1 MGDNQRF
8 AVDLEELKRAETGVR
23 DAVGEL
29 REIVPW
35 DVGAPD
41 GKGVRGYVDNNAAA
55 AGNEKLETALRT
67 FGEKWEWGVKY
78 LVEDGLETAD
88 ALAETNENYRE
99 AERQAGGFLERLEHF
114 VTGDP
119 VKSYDQARQD
129 GPTAV
134 AAPRNAET
142 LARAG
147 ERLGEMTGGQ

>member
-1 MGDNQRF
+1 MGDNQSF
-8 AVDLEELKRAETGVR
+8 AVDLEQLERAETGVR
-23 DAVGEL
+23 DAVAEL

-41 GKGVRGYVDNNAAA
+41 GKGVRGYVDNNADA
-55 AGNEKLETALRT
+55 AGHDRLETALRT

-99 AERQAGGFLERLEHF
+99 AERQAGGFLDRLEHF

-119 VKSYDQARQD
+119 TKSYEQAQQD
-129 GPTAV
+129 GPTPAST
-134 AAPRNAET
+134 PEN
-142 LARAG
+142 
-147 ERLGEMTGGQ
+147 